1 MFSMLPEESLVRRF
15 HPVGEPAPDMTKF
28 TRETHPYD
36 LVSQEP
42 LPGPHSVI
50 TWGSLDEKEPIR

>member
-36 LVSQEP
+36 FVSQEP
-42 LPGPHSVI
+42 LLGPQFVI
-50 TWGSLDEKEPIR
+50 IWGSLEKEPIG